1 MPNGTGWALVELI
14 EACRRAGDDAR
25 ARHALRQLSAH
36 TLDDADWAAGVE
48 ARCRALISESD
59 AAQHWYT
66 EAATRLA
73 RTPFKT
79 ELARAHL
86 LYGEWLRR
94 EGRLVDARRQLGI
107 AYEMFTAMPAEGF
120 AERTRNE
127 LLAAGAKVHSR
138 PRHVDMHE
146 LTPQE
151 AHIAR
156 LAKDGRTNPEI
167 GAELFLSVRTVEWHL
182 RKVFAKLEITSRKDL
197 KDALP

>member
-1 MPNGTGWALVELI
+1 MKSNGEKQPLV
-14 EACRRAGDDAR
+14 R
-25 ARHALRQLSAH
+25 S
-36 TLDDADWAAGVE
+36 
-48 ARCRALISESD
+48 
-59 AAQHWYT
+59 
-66 EAATRLA
+66 
-73 RTPFKT
+73 
-79 ELARAHL
+79 
-86 LYGEWLRR
+86 
-94 EGRLVDARRQLGI
+94 
-107 AYEMFTAMPAEGF
+107 

-138 PRHVDMHE
+138 PRHVEMHE